1 MGRERGRAGD
11 VGKAGIGEGDKEK
24 GRWELRRESK
34 GREGRET
41 VPILISKTP
50 RLMDTTAPERLV
62 VMSVCRRWDAGVS
75 RAIRSP
81 AAGSPLPVAELSASE
96 RRRHPLD
103 VRSWTAGL
111 SICSRRN
118 AAVSRCHLVIPS
130 AALRQLLFNFS
141 YPSFP

>member
-1 MGRERGRAGD
+1 
-11 VGKAGIGEGDKEK
+11 
-24 GRWELRRESK
+24 
-34 GREGRET
+34 
-41 VPILISKTP
+41 
-50 RLMDTTAPERLV
+50 MDTTAPERLV

-96 RRRHPLD
+96 RRCH
-103 VRSWTAGL
+103 SWTAGL